1 MHTDTVADRKRL
13 RLVDAPVAAM
23 ATTAPAPAAESN
35 AVTAVGTGAAARLDA
50 AHLEGLLLN
59 LDDALRVRTRAQFFS
74 WTQGLL
80 QELIPHRAL
89 VCALRRGSPRA
100 FLVDGFST
108 LGVDTALFGELLL
121 RDTPL
126 ASVLG
131 ENWRQHR
138 YQPVLCNINE
148 FTALAGNPLVRELRR
163 AGATELLVN
172 ASHDLDG
179 EVLGV
184 SLFACQAGTVGA
196 RQIYLMQ
203 LMAPSLQAAWMRTQA
218 SAAAEGPRLASVG
231 GRALTERECG
241 ILRWVY
247 LGKSNGEIGAILNIS
262 ALTVKNHMQKILRKL
277 NVVNRAQA
285 VGKALDARI
294 IRP

>member
-1 MHTDTVADRKRL
+1 MHIDTVVDRKRL
-13 RLVDAPVAAM
+13 RLVDAPAGTLATNAVAAEASA
-23 ATTAPAPAAESN
+23 AT
-35 AVTAVGTGAAARLDA
+35 GAARLDA

-59 LDDALRVRTRAQFFS
+59 LDDALRIRTRAQFFS
-74 WTQGLL
+74 WTQGML
-80 QELIPHRAL
+80 QDLIPHRAL

-100 FLVDGFST
+100 FMVDGFST

-121 RDTPL
+121 RETPL
-126 ASVLG
+126 ASVLS

-138 YQPVLCNINE
+138 YQPVLCSLGE
-148 FTALAGNPLVRELRR
+148 FAALAGNSLVRELRR

-172 ASHDLDG
+172 GSHDLDG
-179 EVLGV
+179 EVQGLC
-184 SLFACQAGTVGA
+184 LFACQAGAVGP
-196 RQIYLMQ
+196 REIYLTQ
-203 LMAPSLQAAWMRTQA
+203 LMAPSLQTAWMRTQA

>member
-13 RLVDAPVAAM
+13 RLVDAPVVAASVA
-23 ATTAPAPAAESN
+23 ATVAADQAS
-35 AVTAVGTGAAARLDA
+35 AGTGSAGRLDA

-80 QELIPHRAL
+80 QDLIPHRAL

-121 RDTPL
+121 RETPL

-138 YQPVLCNINE
+138 YQPVLCGISE
-148 FTALAGNPLVRELRR
+148 FAALAGNPLVRELRR
-163 AGATELLVN
+163 AGVTELLVN
-172 ASHDLDG
+172 GSHDLDG
-179 EVLGV
+179 EVQGL
-184 SLFACQAGTVGA
+184 SLFACQAGTVGP
-196 RQIYLMQ
+196 REIYLTQ

-218 SAAAEGPRLASVG
+218 SAVADGPRLASVG

>member
-1 MHTDTVADRKRL
+1 M
-13 RLVDAPVAAM
+13 
-23 ATTAPAPAAESN
+23 
-35 AVTAVGTGAAARLDA
+35 
-50 AHLEGLLLN
+50 
-59 LDDALRVRTRAQFFS
+59 
-74 WTQGLL
+74 
-80 QELIPHRAL
+80 
-89 VCALRRGSPRA
+89 
-100 FLVDGFST
+100 
-108 LGVDTALFGELLL
+108 
-121 RDTPL
+121 
-126 ASVLG
+126 
-131 ENWRQHR
+131 
-138 YQPVLCNINE
+138 
-148 FTALAGNPLVRELRR
+148 RELRR

-172 ASHDLDG
+172 GSHDLDG
-179 EVLGV
+179 EVQGLC
-184 SLFACQAGTVGA
+184 LFACQAGAVGP
-196 RQIYLMQ
+196 REIYLTQ
-203 LMAPSLQAAWMRTQA
+203 LMAPSLQVAWMRTQA

>member
-1 MHTDTVADRKRL
+1 MHTDTVAERKRL
-13 RLVDAPVAAM
+13 RLVDAPAGTLATNAVAAE
-23 ATTAPAPAAESN
+23 ATAATS
-35 AVTAVGTGAAARLDA
+35 AARLDA
-50 AHLEGLLLN
+50 AHLESLLLN

-80 QELIPHRAL
+80 QDLLPHRAL

-100 FLVDGFST
+100 FMVDGFST

-121 RDTPL
+121 RETPL

-138 YQPVLCNINE
+138 YQPVLCGLNE
-148 FTALAGNPLVRELRR
+148 FAALAGNSLVRELRR

-172 ASHDLDG
+172 GSHDLDG
-179 EVLGV
+179 EVQGLC
-184 SLFACQAGTVGA
+184 LFACQAGTVGP
-196 RQIYLMQ
+196 REIYLAQ

-218 SAAAEGPRLASVG
+218 SAAAESPRLASVG